1 MTPRL
6 AISQLCPPSSS
17 SRKSRLTTQDP
28 ALGKHLL
35 ISMHCSALWLCFYP
49 SVRILA
55 QCIFRE
61 GGSHDAH
68 ACHHLMCYLRSCIA
82 AQVLQSYPALP
93 HRRKPH
99 AIAAVAFLVC
109 YIMGPTCILHG
120 ELQGIAS
127 CKAAQGASTRMATK
141 AIDAKHWHITLTIMA
156 HLQHLRCAGQCAA
169 HDPA

>member
-6 AISQLCPPSSS
+6 AISPLCPPSSS

-35 ISMHCSALWLCFYP
+35 ISMHCSALWLCFY
-49 SVRILA
+49 SSERILA

-61 GGSHDAH
+61 EGSHDVH
-68 ACHHLMCYLRSCIA
+68 ACHHLTRYLRSWIA

-99 AIAAVAFLVC
+99 AIACSGLLDVL
-109 YIMGPTCILHG
+109 YHGPQLH
-120 ELQGIAS
+120 
-127 CKAAQGASTRMATK
+127 
-141 AIDAKHWHITLTIMA
+141 
-156 HLQHLRCAGQCAA
+156 
-169 HDPA
+169 PA